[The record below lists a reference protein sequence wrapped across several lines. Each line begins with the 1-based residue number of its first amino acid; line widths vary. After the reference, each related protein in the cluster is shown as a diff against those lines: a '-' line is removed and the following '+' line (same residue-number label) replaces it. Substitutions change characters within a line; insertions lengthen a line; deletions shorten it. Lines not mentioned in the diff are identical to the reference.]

1 MRAAFETTADVAVQD
16 ESVPVDEAERLVSL
30 HRLGLLDTPPAA
42 AFDGVTRLAAA
53 ALRVPILLVSL
64 VDQNRVWFKSRIGI
78 NVREIAR
85 PGSLCDYAV
94 WHRQPLIVRDAAAD
108 ARFTKDALVS
118 GEPRVRSYLGI
129 PLFTRDRQPVGTLC
143 AMDTELRDF
152 GDVETVVLSEF
163 AKIAEDLLCSKELAS
178 KSDSVLQYAMEREK
192 LFRETF
198 EQAPIGIVHTSL
210 HGLILRIN
218 QRACALLGY
227 TPAELRELSI
237 PTITHPEDLPKNIQE
252 FKRTLAGEI
261 DSYHLQQRLL
271 CKNQRY
277 AWVSLSVMIKR
288 APSRQ
293 PEYNIVVIDD
303 ISAQKQAEADAVKLR
318 ETLQDKLASQAQRM
332 QESTDAVQSQSNRLL
347 ELTDALRESQAGL
360 RDAQQSGQETQRA
373 LRATEGTLED
383 TRQALRDAQDLQR
396 ETQAALHTANTKLA
410 AESATDSLTGLP
422 HRRSFSRRSE
432 QAANALR
439 QSRKPYGLILLDLD
453 NLKHINE
460 EYGHEVGDEVL
471 RSLGTILSTQLR
483 NSSDMAARLGGD
495 EFAVLCFGDI
505 NEQTLHDV
513 AERIHVQIGKEPLAT
528 PKGLLHFTGSF
539 GLTLS
544 MADDPDWKTVYG
556 RADAALREAKA
567 AGKDRISFGRS
578 QSKSV
583 TARLRALSPAP
594 PAG

>member
-30 HRLGLLDTPPAA
+30 HRLGLLDTPPTA

-64 VDQNRVWFKSRIGI
+64 VDQSRVWFKSRIGV
-78 NVREIAR
+78 NLREIPR
-85 PGSLCDYAV
+85 QGSLCDHAI
-94 WHRQPLIVRDAAAD
+94 WQGQALIVRDAAAD
-108 ARFTKDALVS
+108 PRFASDALVS
-118 GEPRVRSYLGI
+118 GGPRVRSYLGI

-143 AMDTELRDF
+143 AMDTELREF
-152 GDVETVVLSEF
+152 GEVELVVLSEF
-163 AKIAEDLLCSKELAS
+163 AKIAEDLLCAKELAS

-198 EQAPIGIVHTSL
+198 EQAPVGIVHTSL

-237 PTITHPEDLPKNIQE
+237 PTITHPEDLQTNIRE

-261 DSYHLQQRLL
+261 DSYRLEQRLL

-277 AWVSLSVMIKR
+277 VWVSLSVMIKR

-293 PEYNIVVIDD
+293 PDYNIVVIDD
-303 ISAQKQAEADAVKLR
+303 ISAQKQLEADALKQR
-318 ETLQDKLASQAQRM
+318 EALQDRLAAHTQKM
-332 QESTDAVQSQSNRLL
+332 HESGEAMQSQNNRLL
-347 ELTDALRESQAGL
+347 EATDALRDSQAAA
-360 RDAQQSGQETQRA
+360 RDAQQGLQESQRA
-373 LRATEGTLED
+373 LRETEQLLD
-383 TRQALRDAQDLQR
+383 NTRQALRDAQDQQR
-396 ETQAALHTANTKLA
+396 DAQTALHAANTKLA

-432 QAANALR
+432 QAASALR

-460 EYGHEVGDEVL
+460 EYGHDVGDEAL
-471 RSLGTILSTQLR
+471 RSLADILSTQLR

-528 PKGLLHFTGSF
+528 PKGLLRFTGSF

-544 MADDPDWKTVYG
+544 MPDDPDWKTVYG

-578 QSKSV
+578 QSKSA
-583 TARLRALSPAP
+583 TARLRALSPP
-594 PAG
+594 QPAG

>member
-1 MRAAFETTADVAVQD
+1 
-16 ESVPVDEAERLVSL
+16 
-30 HRLGLLDTPPAA
+30 
-42 AFDGVTRLAAA
+42 
-53 ALRVPILLVSL
+53 
-64 VDQNRVWFKSRIGI
+64 
-78 NVREIAR
+78 
-85 PGSLCDYAV
+85 
-94 WHRQPLIVRDAAAD
+94 
-108 ARFTKDALVS
+108 
-118 GEPRVRSYLGI
+118 
-129 PLFTRDRQPVGTLC
+129 
-143 AMDTELRDF
+143 
-152 GDVETVVLSEF
+152 
-163 AKIAEDLLCSKELAS
+163 
-178 KSDSVLQYAMEREK
+178 
-192 LFRETF
+192 
-198 EQAPIGIVHTSL
+198 VHTSL

-237 PTITHPEDLPKNIQE
+237 PTITHPEDVQKNIGE

-261 DSYHLQQRLL
+261 DSYRLEQRLL

-277 AWVSLSVMIKR
+277 VWVSLSVTIKR

-293 PEYNIVVIDD
+293 PDYNIVVIDD
-303 ISAQKQAEADAVKLR
+303 ISAQKQVEADALR
-318 ETLQDKLASQAQRM
+318 QRDALQDRLAAQAQKM
-332 QESTDAVQSQSNRLL
+332 HESGDAVQSQSNRLL
-347 ELTDALRESQAGL
+347 EVTDALRESQTAA
-360 RDAQQSGQETQRA
+360 REAQQGLQESQRA
-373 LRATEGTLED
+373 LLETERMLDD
-383 TRQALRDAQDLQR
+383 TRKALREAQDQQR
-396 ETQAALHTANTKLA
+396 EAQTALHAANTKLA

-422 HRRSFSRRSE
+422 HRRTFSRRSE

-460 EYGHEVGDEVL
+460 EYGHDVGDEAL
-471 RSLGTILSTQLR
+471 RSLASILGTQLR

-513 AERIHVQIGKEPLAT
+513 AERIHVHIAKEPLAT
-528 PKGLLHFTGSF
+528 PKGLLRFTGSF

-578 QSKSV
+578 HSKSNA
-583 TARLRALSPAP
+583 TARLRALSPP
-594 PAG
+594 QPAG

>member
-1 MRAAFETTADVAVQD
+1 MRAAFETTADVAVQE
-16 ESVPVDEAERLVSL
+16 ESVPLDEAERLVSL
-30 HRLGLLDTPPAA
+30 HRLGLLDTPPTA

-64 VDQNRVWFKSRIGI
+64 VDQSRVWFKSRIG
-78 NVREIAR
+78 VTLREIPR
-85 PGSLCDYAV
+85 QGSLCDHAV
-94 WHRQPLIVRDAAAD
+94 RQRQVLIVRDAPAD
-108 ARFTKDALVS
+108 ARFANDALVS
-118 GEPRVRSYLGI
+118 AAPRVRSYLGI

-143 AMDTELRDF
+143 AMDTELREF
-152 GDVETVVLSEF
+152 GEVELVVLSEF
-163 AKIAEDLLCSKELAS
+163 AKIAEDLLCAKELAS

-198 EQAPIGIVHTSL
+198 EQAPVGIVHTSL
-210 HGLILRIN
+210 HGLILRMN

-227 TPAELRELSI
+227 TPAELRELSV
-237 PTITHPEDLPKNIQE
+237 PTITHPDDVQTNIRE

-261 DSYHLQQRLL
+261 DSYRLEQRLL
-271 CKNQRY
+271 CKDQRY
-277 AWVSLSVMIKR
+277 VWVSLSVTIKR

-293 PEYNIVVIDD
+293 PDYNIVVIDD
-303 ISAQKQAEADAVKLR
+303 ISAQKLIEADALKQR
-318 ETLQDKLASQAQRM
+318 EALQDRLGAQAQKMR
-332 QESTDAVQSQSNRLL
+332 ESSDAVQSQSIRLL
-347 ELTDALRESQAGL
+347 EATDALRESQTAA
-360 RDAQQSGQETQRA
+360 REAQQGLQESQRVM
-373 LRATEGTLED
+373 RETEQLLDD
-383 TRQALRDAQDLQR
+383 TRQALRDAQDQQR
-396 ETQAALHTANTKLA
+396 EAQTALHAANTKLA

-439 QSRKPYGLILLDLD
+439 QSRKSYGLILLDLD

-460 EYGHEVGDEVL
+460 EYGHDVGDQAL
-471 RSLGTILSTQLR
+471 RSLADILSTQLR

-513 AERIHVQIGKEPLAT
+513 AERIHVQIAKEPLAT
-528 PKGLLHFTGSF
+528 PKGLLRFTGSF

-578 QSKSV
+578 QSKSA
-583 TARLRALSPAP
+583 TARLRALSPP
-594 PAG
+594 QPAG

>member
-30 HRLGLLDTPPAA
+30 HRLGLLDTPPTA

-64 VDQNRVWFKSRIGI
+64 VDQSRVWFKSRIGV
-78 NVREIAR
+78 NLREIPR
-85 PGSLCDYAV
+85 QGSLCDHAI
-94 WHRQPLIVRDAAAD
+94 WQGQALIVRDAAAD
-108 ARFTKDALVS
+108 PRFASDALVS
-118 GEPRVRSYLGI
+118 GGPRVRSYLGI

-143 AMDTELRDF
+143 AMDTELREF
-152 GDVETVVLSEF
+152 GEVELVVLSEF
-163 AKIAEDLLCSKELAS
+163 AKIAEDLLCAKELAS

-198 EQAPIGIVHTSL
+198 EQAPVGIVHTSL

-237 PTITHPEDLPKNIQE
+237 PTITHPEDLQTNIRE

-261 DSYHLQQRLL
+261 DSYRLEQRLL

-277 AWVSLSVMIKR
+277 VWVSLSVTIKR

-293 PEYNIVVIDD
+293 PDYNIVVIDD
-303 ISAQKQAEADAVKLR
+303 ISAQKQVEADALKQR
-318 ETLQDKLASQAQRM
+318 EALQDRLAAQTHKM
-332 QESTDAVQSQSNRLL
+332 HESSEAMQSQNNRLL
-347 ELTDALRESQAGL
+347 EATDALRDSQAAA
-360 RDAQQSGQETQRA
+360 RDAQQGLQESQRA
-373 LRATEGTLED
+373 VRETEQLLDNTRA
-383 TRQALRDAQDLQR
+383 ALRDAQDQQR
-396 ETQAALHTANTKLA
+396 DAQTALHAANTKLA

-432 QAANALR
+432 QAASALR

-460 EYGHEVGDEVL
+460 EYGHDVGDEAL
-471 RSLGTILSTQLR
+471 RSLADILSTQLR

-528 PKGLLHFTGSF
+528 PKGLLRFTGSF

-544 MADDPDWKTVYG
+544 MPDDPDWKTVYG

-578 QSKSV
+578 QSKSA
-583 TARLRALSPAP
+583 TARLRALSPP
-594 PAG
+594 QPAG